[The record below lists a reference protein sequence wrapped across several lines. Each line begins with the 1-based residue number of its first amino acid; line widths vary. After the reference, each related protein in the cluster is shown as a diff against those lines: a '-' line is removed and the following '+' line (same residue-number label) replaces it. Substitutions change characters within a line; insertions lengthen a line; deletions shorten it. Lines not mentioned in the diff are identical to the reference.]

1 MILVNTFEEAFGD
14 IYPKGVW
21 RELGKKASSNIAR
34 YVVALASFIGTVI
47 YSNVPLTMPYL
58 HFIHHLNLKVKS
70 RYTGYKRSFACTGF
84 FIEWNGS
91 TIILTS
97 ASLVR
102 SSSDENRIDENLRVG
117 IPHCSLIDYLFKALL
132 LKCHCIVC
140 RLRYCFPANGAQKAG
155 YNIIVCITILL

>member
-58 HFIHHLNLKVKS
+58 HFIHHLKIKS

-102 SSSDENRIDENLRVG
+102 SSSDRIDENLRVG
-117 IPHCSLIDYLFKALL
+117 IPHCFLVDRLFKALL
-132 LKCHCIVC
+132 L
-140 RLRYCFPANGAQKAG
+140 YC
-155 YNIIVCITILL
+155 V

>member
-1 MILVNTFEEAFGD
+1 MGYPKPPMVLDDDMILVNTFEEAFGD

-34 YVVALASFIGTVI
+34 YVVALASFI
-47 YSNVPLTMPYL
+47 
-58 HFIHHLNLKVKS
+58 
-70 RYTGYKRSFACTGF
+70 GYKRSFACTGF